1 MEPAG
6 TEINPAGICLQENR
20 KQKLAGMRLPA
31 RIRKEIRI
39 MTSFTFIVKDP
50 MGIHARPAGL
60 LAKEA
65 AKYASKITLKKGDK
79 SGDAKRIFNIMG
91 LNVKTGDTIEVTVE
105 GESEQEDKAALEA
118 FIRENEAFE

>member
-1 MEPAG
+1 
-6 TEINPAGICLQENR
+6 
-20 KQKLAGMRLPA
+20 
-31 RIRKEIRI
+31 
-39 MTSFTFIVKDP
+39 MTSFTFTVKDP
-50 MGIHARPAGL
+50 MGLHARPAGL

-65 AKYASKITLKKGDK
+65 AKYVSKITLKKGDK

-105 GESEQEDKAALEA
+105 GESEQEDKAPLET